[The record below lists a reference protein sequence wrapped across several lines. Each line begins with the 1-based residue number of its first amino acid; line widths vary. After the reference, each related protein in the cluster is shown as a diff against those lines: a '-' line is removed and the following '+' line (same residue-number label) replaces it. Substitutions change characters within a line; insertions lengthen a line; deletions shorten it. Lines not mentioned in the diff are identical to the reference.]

1 MRSFPFMKGEITEE
15 PFGISRDFQNSL
27 SEWVSLDRHC
37 REENQRSEVM
47 SELPEIKTRRKGRT
61 GTQQMLIPSEQMVA
75 EELNA
80 AAAGQHLDVSV
91 LRQRLAAK
99 HGADAC
105 CPATVQ
111 KLLVT
116 MSCGD
121 TAPFWRVVDPD
132 RPFAR
137 RLAGGPDRIRAK
149 LAEERNGGRR
159 E

>member
-1 MRSFPFMKGEITEE
+1 
-15 PFGISRDFQNSL
+15 
-27 SEWVSLDRHC
+27 
-37 REENQRSEVM
+37 M

-61 GTQQMLIPSEQMVA
+61 GTQKMLNPSEQMVA
-75 EELNA
+75 AELNA
-80 AAAGQHLDVSV
+80 LPAGQHLDIGV

-105 CPATVQ
+105 CPVTLQ
-111 KLLVT
+111 KVLVT
-116 MSCGD
+116 MSYGD

-137 RLAGGPDRIRAK
+137 RLAGGPDHIRAK
-149 LAEERNGGRR
+149 LAEEGDGGSR

>member
-1 MRSFPFMKGEITEE
+1 
-15 PFGISRDFQNSL
+15 
-27 SEWVSLDRHC
+27 
-37 REENQRSEVM
+37 M

-61 GTQQMLIPSEQMVA
+61 GTQRMLIPSEQMVA

-80 AAAGQHLDVSV
+80 APAGQHLDIGV

-105 CPATVQ
+105 CPVTVQ
-111 KLLVT
+111 KLLVA

-121 TAPFWRVVDPD
+121 AAPFWRVVDPD

-137 RLAGGPDRIRAK
+137 RLAGGPDHIRAK
-149 LAEERNGGRR
+149 LAEESNGGIR

>member
-1 MRSFPFMKGEITEE
+1 
-15 PFGISRDFQNSL
+15 
-27 SEWVSLDRHC
+27 
-37 REENQRSEVM
+37 M

-61 GTQQMLIPSEQMVA
+61 GTQQMLIPSAQMVA
-75 EELNA
+75 KELNA
-80 AAAGQHLDVSV
+80 APAGQRMDIGE

-105 CPATVQ
+105 CPITVQ

-116 MSCGD
+116 MSWGD

-137 RLAGGPDRIRAK
+137 RLTGGPDHIRAK
-149 LAEERNGGRR
+149 LAEDNDGDGRV
-159 E
+159 